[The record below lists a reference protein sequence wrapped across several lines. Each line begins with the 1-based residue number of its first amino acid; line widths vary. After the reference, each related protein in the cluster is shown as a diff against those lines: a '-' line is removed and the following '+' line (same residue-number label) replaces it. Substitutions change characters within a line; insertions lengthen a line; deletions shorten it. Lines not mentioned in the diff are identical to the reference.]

1 VVPKADHYNAQ
12 VYRNGR
18 KIFSAWPRKP
28 QLKLKASWRFNG
40 RTYRMR
46 PGVYTWIVWPAVSP
60 TRYGKM
66 LGQSSF
72 RIVK

>member
-1 VVPKADHYNAQ
+1 VPKAHHFNAQ

-18 KIFSAWPRKP
+18 KIFTSWPRRP
-28 QLKLKASWRFNG
+28 QLKLKASWTYQG
-40 RTYRMR
+40 RPYRML
-46 PGVYTWIVWPAVSP
+46 PGVYTWIVWPAFSP

-72 RIVK
+72 RIIKK